1 MFIFI
6 TPNCWDSLILVLVGP
21 SAEVSVCSGL
31 GCSSPRAGTCSAV
44 LDRGTSTLAAEHP
57 AYDTPGVCLCV
68 RCP

>member
-6 TPNCWDSLILVLVGP
+6 IPNCWDSLILVLVGT

-44 LDRGTSTLAAEHP
+44 LDRCMSALAPERP
-57 AYDTPGVCLCV
+57 TCDTPGVCLCV
-68 RCP
+68 HCP